1 MLILIHAEK
10 ASWYKNQKRSIAMKN
25 KKTKKIKNINKKT
38 LIVTMD
44 IGKTFHYGYFRAPNG
59 ADIKPFPFY
68 NTKKSFNGFWDKI
81 CQFKAEQ
88 NLGEIVVGFEST
100 GAYAEPLFHFL
111 RKKPVKMVQVNPA
124 HTKKV
129 KELEGNSPNKTDK
142 KDPRVIADIISLG
155 HALTVVVPEGAAA
168 QLRRLSQ
175 ARERALKSRTANIN
189 QLQDL
194 IFVVFP
200 EFLQVMKDTKT
211 KSARYL
217 IKNHL
222 TPESIV
228 ALGVETLTVT
238 LKKLSHGQLGQDRA
252 EELFKVA
259 RESVG
264 INEGRESIL
273 LEMKHLVSNVEN
285 ADRFIGELED
295 QMNHH
300 LTQIPYSHSILS
312 IKGIGNVTV
321 AGLIGE
327 VGDFKKF
334 DTIREVMKL
343 AGLDLYE
350 ISSGQHNGR
359 HRISKRGR
367 SLMRKLLFFGAIN
380 VVKRGGIM
388 HEVYNQMIERG
399 MEKMKALIAIS
410 RKLLRVIFALARN
423 NTEYVENYIN
433 IHGHPLAA

>member
-1 MLILIHAEK
+1 M
-10 ASWYKNQKRSIAMKN
+10 
-25 KKTKKIKNINKKT
+25 T
-38 LIVTMD
+38 L
-44 IGKTFHYGYFRAPNG
+44 
-59 ADIKPFPFY
+59 
-68 NTKKSFNGFWDKI
+68 
-81 CQFKAEQ
+81 
-88 NLGEIVVGFEST
+88 
-100 GAYAEPLFHFL
+100 
-111 RKKPVKMVQVNPA
+111 
-124 HTKKV
+124 
-129 KELEGNSPNKTDK
+129 
-142 KDPRVIADIISLG
+142 
-155 HALTVVVPEGAAA
+155 VVPEGASA
-168 QLRRLSQ
+168 QLRRLTQ
-175 ARERALKSRTANIN
+175 ARERSLKSRTANIN

-211 KSARYL
+211 KSARYF
-217 IKNHL
+217 IKDHP
-222 TPESIV
+222 TPGSIV
-228 ALGVETLTVT
+228 ALGIEALTVT
-238 LKKLSHGQLGQDRA
+238 LKTISRGRLGQDRA
-252 EELFKVA
+252 EELFKAA

-273 LEMKHLVSNVEN
+273 LEMKHLVSNIEN
-285 ADRFIGELED
+285 VDRFIDEVED

-300 LTQIPYSHSILS
+300 LTQISYSHSILS

-334 DTIREVMKL
+334 DTIGEVMKL

-350 ISSGQHNGR
+350 ISSGKHNGR

-380 VVKRGGIM
+380 VVKTGGIM
-388 HEVYNQMIERG
+388 HEVYNQMLERG

-423 NTEYVENYIN
+423 NTEYVENYSN